1 MFKRIVPVVQ
11 QTRGM
16 ATLKEIQLRLKSIQ
30 NIAKITKSMKM
41 IASTKV
47 NKAQRTM
54 ENARVYGKASTAL
67 LEHTE
72 TANVELTKP
81 VYVTVS
87 SDRGLCGGIHSS
99 LAKVTKKQ
107 LIEHPESTTA
117 VLGMKARSKLQYDF
131 SKQIAVSFDGVCKFT
146 PSWYEAALVA
156 DTILTEKLTKEG
168 SVIVYNSFKSVVA
181 FETTL
186 FPVPQLK
193 TILDAPKLSAYE
205 LDEEVL
211 ADYHEFMFANSV
223 YWALAEG
230 YASEISARRSA
241 MENATKNADEMIKK
255 LTLVYNRSRQAVITN
270 DLCDIITG
278 ASALE

>member
-1 MFKRIVPVVQ
+1 M
-11 QTRGM
+11 
-16 ATLKEIQLRLKSIQ
+16 
-30 NIAKITKSMKM
+30 
-41 IASTKV
+41 
-47 NKAQRTM
+47 
-54 ENARVYGKASTAL
+54 
-67 LEHTE
+67 EHTE

-117 VLGMKARSKLQYDF
+117 VLGLKARSKLQYDF

-193 TILDAPKLSAYE
+193 TILDARKLFVKFS
-205 LDEEVL
+205 
-211 ADYHEFMFANSV
+211 
-223 YWALAEG
+223 
-230 YASEISARRSA
+230 
-241 MENATKNADEMIKK
+241 K
-255 LTLVYNRSRQAVITN
+255 
-270 DLCDIITG
+270 IIRIRIG
-278 ASALE
+278 